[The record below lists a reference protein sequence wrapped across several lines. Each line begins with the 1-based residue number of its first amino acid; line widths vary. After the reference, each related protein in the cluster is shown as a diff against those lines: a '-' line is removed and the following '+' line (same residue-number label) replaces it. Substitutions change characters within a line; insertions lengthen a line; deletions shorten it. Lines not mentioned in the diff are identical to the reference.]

1 MYETLCRVDDR
12 LQQLAT
18 RFEAMPEQVKDHE
31 HRIRTL
37 EMWRGKAAG
46 IAAVVSLVVGP
57 LATFVVQKIG
67 G

>member
-1 MYETLCRVDDR
+1 
-12 LQQLAT
+12 
-18 RFEAMPEQVKDHE
+18 MPEQVKDHE